1 MDLKTIARFAQE
13 GVYTPDA
20 LIAHDADDLL
30 GKTITLASG
39 QNLTRGA
46 VLGRITASGKYV
58 LSATA
63 AVDGS
68 QVPSVVLCEDT
79 NATGGDAACNAYFS
93 GVFNVGALVLGAG
106 HTTQTVTD
114 ALRNVGIQTVTVQG
128 GV

>member
-13 GVYTPDA
+13 GVYTPDT

-39 QNLTRGA
+39 QNLARGA
-46 VLGRITASGKYV
+46 VLGRVTASGKYV
-58 LSATA
+58 LSASA
-63 AVDGS
+63 AADGS
-68 QVPSVVLCEDT
+68 QVPSVVLAEDT
-79 NATGGDAACNAYFS
+79 NATAGDTACNAYFS

-106 HTTQTVTD
+106 HTAQTVTD